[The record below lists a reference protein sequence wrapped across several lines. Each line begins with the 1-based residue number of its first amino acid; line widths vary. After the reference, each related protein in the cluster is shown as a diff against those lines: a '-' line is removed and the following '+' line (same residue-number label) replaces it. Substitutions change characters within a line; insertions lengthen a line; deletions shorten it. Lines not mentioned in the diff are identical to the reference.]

1 MLTSYAFWMI
11 LGFLLII
18 SEFFFTGLIA
28 IFFGIGAVV
37 VGLLTLIGVI
47 DTAPVQLLLFSLI
60 SLGAL
65 FGSRKHFKRWLK
77 GSKSDGGGDELAAT
91 HIGARVLVITDFQQ
105 GAGHVQLNGAKW
117 DAESTEPLR
126 AGQSA
131 WVVANRG
138 ILLVVASNLPG

>member
-11 LGFLLII
+11 FGFLLII

-28 IFFGIGAVV
+28 IFFGIGAIA
-37 VGLLTLIGVI
+37 VGLLTLLGVI
-47 DTAPVQLLLFSLI
+47 DGAPAQLLLFSLI
-60 SLGAL
+60 SLAAL

-77 GSKSDGGGDELAAT
+77 GNVSGGGDDEMAAT
-91 HIGARVLVITDFQQ
+91 HIGARVMVITDFQQ

-131 WVVANRG
+131 WVVGNRG
-138 ILLVVASNLPG
+138 ILLIVASNLPG